1 MAIENIKNINQ
12 INYDKMEE
20 GFIKTDFG
28 NMYFKHN
35 ESKDQHIKIIMI
47 HGLGGTTKSFAKL
60 IDNLPNDIDIYLID
74 LLGHGNSDK
83 PKIKYSIDIQVTA
96 LSQFIEKTKYS
107 NFYLLGHSYGGF
119 VALKYLLNFGTEK
132 IKALILED
140 SAGLKEYYDLV
151 TKDKK
156 FINNRLND
164 PFHSKSSSKFIMRN
178 ILSNLKNE
186 GLTDLSY
193 VDKPVLIIWGKK
205 DAVIKPYFANKFKS
219 KLKNSKLKIIEN
231 AEHIPHYSHFNQVST
246 ILLKF
251 IKYNKK

>member
-140 SAGLKEYYDLV
+140 SAGLKEVNEEAKNYKKNMLKKALEFNNEKYVIESIMNQNNELDDSDLQ
-151 TKDKK
+151 KLDL
-156 FINNRLND
+156 INIKCLILWGEND
-164 PFHSKSSSKFIMRN
+164 
-178 ILSNLKNE
+178 
-186 GLTDLSY
+186 
-193 VDKPVLIIWGKK
+193 
-205 DAVIKPYFANKFKS
+205 
-219 KLKNSKLKIIEN
+219 KIIDKSYGQALNKYIKGSDLEIIKN
-231 AEHIPHYSHFNQVST
+231 AEHVSHYSNAAEVKNL
-246 ILLKF
+246 LLKF
-251 IKYNKK
+251 INYK